1 MNFKRWVIATFNFFK
16 NYYSDYEDAYDQGYD
31 DGFSEGFDEGCMTG
45 KTAGQVL
52 WSDMFSFLKERNLID
67 NHEEVST
74 MDIMER
80 LLEYERDLKNA
91 RNPVDV

>member
-1 MNFKRWVIATFNFFK
+1 MTFKRWLIATFTFFK
-16 NYYSDYEDAYDQGYD
+16 NYYSDYEDAYDQGFIDGYD
-31 DGFSEGFDEGCMTG
+31 EGYSEGWPSG

-52 WSDMFSFLKERNLID
+52 WSDMFSFLKARNLID

-80 LLEYERDLKNA
+80 LLEYERDLKHA